1 MNYIKVPYRTI
12 YPEATQHEWRRK
24 GMTDEKM
31 LRVVKL
37 LDTETT
43 PEDVFNNSADNN
55 DKNEVSELCYCGSS
69 SCN

>member
-1 MNYIKVPYRTI
+1 
-12 YPEATQHEWRRK
+12 
-24 GMTDEKM
+24 MTDEKM

-55 DKNEVSELCYCGSS
+55 DKIEVSELCYCGSS
-69 SCN
+69 